1 MISQPIDQK
10 PIAETLTGQ
19 EGDNIIVPSDEVWY
33 VSMVGDS
40 DINISLTGNTTT
52 GEYNYGSRRVGK
64 PNQEPFL
71 VPGGSTITVTHLNY
85 GSDRIRIS
93 GWEVSDIVGNNIVA
107 HNLFRGEYVDVPDNE
122 VWQVRFVGREAH
134 ANVGP
139 PDVIDSSHHSHNFR
153 TKGASASG
161 PQIVTGGER
170 IFCSWTNNDGSDKL
184 YISGTVVNTDYTEA

>member
-1 MISQPIDQK
+1 MIEIEQK
-10 PIAETLTGQ
+10 PITKNLRN
-19 EGDNIIVPSDEVWY
+19 EGDYVTVPSDEVWY
-33 VSMVGDS
+33 VSMVGNS

-71 VPGGSTITVTHLNY
+71 VPGGSTITVTYLNND

-107 HNLFRGEYVDVPDNE
+107 HNLFTEEYVDVPDNE
-122 VWQVRFVGREAH
+122 VWQVRFVGREAQ
-134 ANVGP
+134 ADVGP
-139 PDVIDSSHHSHNFR
+139 PDVVDSSHHSHNFR
-153 TKGASASG
+153 IAGASASG

-170 IFCSWTNNDGSDKL
+170 IFCSWTEDNGSDKL

>member
-1 MISQPIDQK
+1 MIEIEQK
-10 PIAETLTGQ
+10 PITKNLRN
-19 EGDNIIVPSDEVWY
+19 EGDYVTVPSDEVWY
-33 VSMVGDS
+33 VSMVGNS

-52 GEYNYGSRRVGK
+52 GEYNYGSRRVAK

-71 VPGGSTITVTHLNY
+71 VPGGSTITVTYLNND

-107 HNLFRGEYVDVPDNE
+107 HNLFNDEYVDVPDNE

-134 ANVGP
+134 VAVGP
-139 PDVIDSSHHSHNFR
+139 PDVIDSPHYSHNFK
-153 TKGASASG
+153 TGGASASG

-170 IFCSWTNNDGSDKL
+170 IFCSRTENDDSDKL

>member
-19 EGDNIIVPSDEVWY
+19 EGDNIIVPD
-33 VSMVGDS
+33 D
-40 DINISLTGNTTT
+40 
-52 GEYNYGSRRVGK
+52 
-64 PNQEPFL
+64 
-71 VPGGSTITVTHLNY
+71 
-85 GSDRIRIS
+85 
-93 GWEVSDIVGNNIVA
+93 
-107 HNLFRGEYVDVPDNE
+107 E

-139 PDVIDSSHHSHNFR
+139 PDVIDSSHYSHNFK
-153 TKGASASG
+153 TEGASASG

-170 IFCSWTNNDGSDKL
+170 IFCSWTRNDVSDKL

>member
-64 PNQEPFL
+64 PNQEPL
-71 VPGGSTITVTHLNY
+71 LQYVHKW
-85 GSDRIRIS
+85 S
-93 GWEVSDIVGNNIVA
+93 G
-107 HNLFRGEYVDVPDNE
+107 YVE
-122 VWQVRFVGREAH
+122 LQR
-134 ANVGP
+134 
-139 PDVIDSSHHSHNFR
+139 
-153 TKGASASG
+153 
-161 PQIVTGGER
+161 
-170 IFCSWTNNDGSDKL
+170 
-184 YISGTVVNTDYTEA
+184 

>member
-1 MISQPIDQK
+1 MIEIEQK
-10 PIAETLTGQ
+10 PITKNLRN
-19 EGDNIIVPSDEVWY
+19 EGDYVTVPSDEVWY

-52 GEYNYGSRRVGK
+52 GEYNYGSRRDGK

-71 VPGGSTITVTHLNY
+71 VPGGSTITVTYLNN

-107 HNLFRGEYVDVPDNE
+107 HDLFDNEYVDVPDNQ
-122 VWQVRFVGREAH
+122 VWQVRFVGREAQ
-134 ANVGP
+134 ADVGP
-139 PDVIDSSHHSHNFR
+139 PDVVDSSHHSHNFR
-153 TKGASASG
+153 YTGASSSG

-170 IFCSWTNNDGSDKL
+170 IFCSWTKDNGSDKL

>member
-1 MISQPIDQK
+1 MIEIEQK
-10 PIAETLTGQ
+10 PITKNLRN
-19 EGDNIIVPSDEVWY
+19 EGDYVTVPSDEVWY

-40 DINISLTGNTTT
+40 NINISLTGNTTT

-71 VPGGSTITVTHLNY
+71 VPGGSTITVTYLNS

-107 HNLFRGEYVDVPDNE
+107 HNLFHDEYVDVPDNE

-134 ANVGP
+134 ADVGP
-139 PDVIDSSHHSHNFR
+139 PDVIDSSHYSHSFR
-153 TKGASASG
+153 TEGASASG

-170 IFCSWTNNDGSDKL
+170 IFCSWTKNDGSDKL
-184 YISGTVVNTDYTEA
+184 YISGTVVNRDYTEA